1 MRFERN
7 ILEAAWGADP
17 DAEEILSFEVEADAF
32 MRNMVRA
39 LVGTMLEIGSGRRDP
54 ETLALLLTGRPRA
67 EAGETAP
74 AHGLF
79 LIGVR
84 Y

>member
-1 MRFERN
+1 VRFERN
-7 ILEAAWGADP
+7 ILEAVWRPDP
-17 DAEEILSFEVEADAF
+17 AAEEILSFEVEADAF

-54 ETLALLLTGRPRA
+54 DSFASLLTGRPRA

-79 LIGVR
+79 LVGVR